1 MDNKKFDITK
11 LEKLNHPGRLEDINA
26 EYIWT
31 SIGAENAGI
40 IADIGAGT
48 GLFDKEFSRLSPQ
61 SKIIALD
68 ISPVMI
74 EWMNEHVVPS
84 FPNISTL
91 QMAEHQIPLEAAS
104 VDVAIMINLHHEL
117 LDEMSMLKECYRIL
131 ASGGKIAIC
140 DWRKKQTPK
149 GPPLEIRY
157 EPEEVKSQL
166 AASGFRNIS
175 IFEGLVNNWLVVG
188 QK

>member
-1 MDNKKFDITK
+1 MSNHKFDVSK
-11 LEKLNHPGRLEDINA
+11 LEKLNHPGRLEDINP

-31 SIGAENAGI
+31 SIGAEKAGT

-68 ISPVMI
+68 VSPTMI
-74 EWMNEHVVPS
+74 EWMNENVIPS

-91 QMAEHQIPLEAAS
+91 LMSESQIPLADDS
-104 VDVAIMINLHHEL
+104 VDVVVMINLHHEL
-117 LDEMSMLKECYRIL
+117 SDEMAILKECYRIL
-131 ASGGKIAIC
+131 TSGGKIAIC
-140 DWRKKQTPK
+140 DWKKKETPK
-149 GPPLEIRY
+149 GPPLEIRF
-157 EPEEVKSQL
+157 EPEEIENQL
-166 AASGFRNIS
+166 KTAGYKNIA
-175 IFEGLVNNWLVVG
+175 IFDGLINNWLVVG